1 MLLAV
6 LLMTTLLVAAEAKL
20 KPVIV
25 DPVSLPNVAAAASMP
40 VGVTQASWTATVQ
53 YSNLMEPKV

>member
-1 MLLAV
+1 
-6 LLMTTLLVAAEAKL
+6 MTTLLVAAEAKL